1 MILVLVV
8 DDIPAMAEQYAY
20 DLKRLGG
27 FDTMAATG
35 GSEALDIMGREPVDC
50 VILDLEM
57 PGVTGFDVLGKMRE
71 MEMTIP
77 VIVYTGTG
85 NYDRCVQAM
94 RLGAYSF
101 IDKAEAMER
110 VVWEIEK
117 GLEHAKLERE
127 VSQLR
132 HEQTPGTTM
141 FGASQAMASLRS
153 RIEKVATIPSAVLI
167 TGESGTGKELVAKYI
182 HDMGVGGEKP
192 FVAVNSAAFPENLIE
207 SELFGHERGAFTGAN
222 KVHRGAFERAAG
234 GTLFLDEIGELPMPA
249 QAKLLRVLEQRQV
262 TRIGGERTIA
272 VDAKV
277 VTATNRDLEVEVE
290 AGRFRQDLYFRLNV
304 HILNVPPLR
313 ERLSDI
319 PELTGFFVR
328 STCARFGRREMK
340 VAPEVIESL
349 MDHEWKRNNVRELKN
364 IIERMVIASDG
375 DSIEIE
381 HIPAEVLHGGLSG
394 SHAAS
399 DAGIASVGS
408 PAEGP
413 AGRGAA
419 RASFQELKAEAER
432 RILVTAL
439 ERNEWHIS
447 NTARELGLS
456 DHSSLLKIMKRH
468 GLKKK

>member
-1 MILVLVV
+1 MTLVLVV

-27 FDTMAATG
+27 FDTIAAMG

-85 NYDRCVQAM
+85 NFDRCVQAM

-101 IDKAEAMER
+101 IDKAESMEK

-127 VSQLR
+127 VNRLR
-132 HEQTPGTTM
+132 QEHTPETTM
-141 FGASQAMASLRS
+141 FGASPVMSALLAQ
-153 RIEKVATIPSAVLI
+153 IEKVSSIPSAVLI
-167 TGESGTGKELVAKYI
+167 TGESGTGKELVARYI
-182 HDMGVGGEKP
+182 HDMGVGSKKP

-222 KVHRGAFERAAG
+222 RVHRGAFERAAG

-262 TRIGGERTIA
+262 TRIGGERTID

-304 HILNVPPLR
+304 HILKVPPLR

-319 PELTGFFVR
+319 PELTDFFVR
-328 STCARFGRREMK
+328 TTCARFGRREMK
-340 VAPEVIESL
+340 VAPEVMESL
-349 MDHEWKRNNVRELKN
+349 MNHEWKRNNVRELKN

-375 DSIEIE
+375 DSIEVE
-381 HIPAEVLHGGLSG
+381 HIPAEVLVVSG
-394 SHAAS
+394 
-399 DAGIASVGS
+399 
-408 PAEGP
+408 EGQHT
-413 AGRGAA
+413 
-419 RASFQELKAEAER
+419 FQALKTEAER
-432 RILVTAL
+432 RILVIAL
-439 ERNEWHIS
+439 EQNEWHIS
-447 NTARELGLS
+447 NTARELGLA